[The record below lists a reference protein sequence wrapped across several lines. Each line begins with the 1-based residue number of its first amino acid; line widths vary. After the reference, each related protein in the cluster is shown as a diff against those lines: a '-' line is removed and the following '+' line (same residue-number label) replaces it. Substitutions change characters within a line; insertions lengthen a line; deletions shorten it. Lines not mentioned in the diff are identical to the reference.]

1 MRTLHSDS
9 AQTSLDLSR
18 LQSTHDDTQRQL
30 SLTQAQERSARAAAR
45 TAEAAARGLRDEL
58 ARLKASV
65 QQIRA
70 SCAND
75 VRKRDVQ
82 LQRLK
87 THLTSQQRGN
97 RGTPLGATI
106 TIAAGVLGAGCNV
119 GREEE
124 MVPVVDD
131 PEYSL
136 KQETTEFLTRLSQTL
151 SDENDNLIG
160 LVRSTLATLKEL
172 QGLPE
177 NALRA
182 GIAANS
188 IPEEQESPSEGK
200 MLQALPISYDALA
213 TDMDHVLDNLRN
225 LLTNPNFVPIEEV
238 AIREEEISKL
248 RSGWDKMEVRWKE
261 AIIMMNGWRK
271 RMLNGGD
278 TVNIEEI
285 KRGLGLGRDLNIK
298 DTTVMFSASMGP
310 GDNSSDL
317 EDDETINSDT
327 QDFDDSELDDNLIT
341 TRTGPTLQNR
351 MPRPL
356 SEGHGNTRSPRKV
369 VFSTDNMQT
378 AETDENAEAIR
389 HRSRS
394 PKKADTSKP
403 SSGPQPNRK
412 VRPTISISV
421 LVTND
426 C

>member
-1 MRTLHSDS
+1 M
-9 AQTSLDLSR
+9 
-18 LQSTHDDTQRQL
+18 
-30 SLTQAQERSARAAAR
+30 
-45 TAEAAARGLRDEL
+45 
-58 ARLKASV
+58 